1 MPYIQS
7 PHVPQDMALGPE
19 SERSVRDW
27 PCPICPSSFRRWQD
41 QERHMLLH
49 LPYWIYCPNPGCSW
63 RGDRPDVFK
72 KHWGAD
78 HPSSSQEPDKN
89 GFTIYDPEPL
99 IEGILEGSI
108 LIEEAQSRAVLEV
121 RRRTQELDKLELWDN
136 CWGRKERKAGRFK
149 RSLKKNS
156 CSACERVD
164 HRYIEGK

>member
-1 MPYIQS
+1 M
-7 PHVPQDMALGPE
+7 
-19 SERSVRDW
+19 
-27 PCPICPSSFRRWQD
+27 
-41 QERHMLLH
+41 
-49 LPYWIYCPNPGCSW
+49 
-63 RGDRPDVFK
+63 FK

-108 LIEEAQSRAVLEV
+108 PIEEAQSRAVLEV

-149 RSLKKNS
+149 RPRKKIR
-156 CSACERVD
+156 ALLARGVD
-164 HRYIEGK
+164 HRYIEGN